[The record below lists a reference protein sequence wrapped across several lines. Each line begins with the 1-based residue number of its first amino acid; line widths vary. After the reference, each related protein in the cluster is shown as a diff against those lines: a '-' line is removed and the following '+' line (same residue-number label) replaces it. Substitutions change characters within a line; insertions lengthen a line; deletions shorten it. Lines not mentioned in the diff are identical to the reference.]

1 MEEDFSA
8 LETALEVANDVFGV
22 KYSKDYKKLVDAK
35 AYAGKHYAIDDRV
48 EIICDGAFKDCD
60 NLEEIVMPKNLKN
73 IGDEA
78 DKICEWCFPLLF
90 NNFKFTIKFTHNTL
104 CITGRIIFSFKT
116 VLNGILTRLRGS
128 FHKFYRSS

>member
-78 DKICEWCFPLLF
+78 FYGCSGLSELTLPNSLTKIGDGAFYYCLIITPVRDK
-90 NNFKFTIKFTHNTL
+90 K
-104 CITGRIIFSFKT
+104 
-116 VLNGILTRLRGS
+116 
-128 FHKFYRSS
+128 

>member
-60 NLEEIVMPKNLKN
+60 NLEEQPDKNWQ
-73 IGDEA
+73 
-78 DKICEWCFPLLF
+78 WCFPLLL
-90 NNFKFTIKFTHNTL
+90 NNFKFTIKFTHNTV
-104 CITGRIIFSFKT
+104 CITGRIIFAFKT
-116 VLNGILTRLRGS
+116 V
-128 FHKFYRSS
+128 